1 MFMYAWKNHCN
12 QNPIGRERSLQEL
25 IRAIARVVARV
36 VARESDPDAIILF
49 GPHATGTARPYSDI
63 HILVVKP
70 QPFGP
75 GNDRRQKMTR
85 LWRVLARFPV
95 PKDIVVFGRQEVE
108 RYFENGPHGTAV
120 HPAWRRHCRHG
131 GLFRN
136 SCSGIA

>member
-1 MFMYAWKNHCN
+1 MEAMSVA
-12 QNPIGRERSLQEL
+12 EATQEL
-25 IRAIARVVARV
+25 IREIACVVV
-36 VARESDPDAIILF
+36 RESDPDAIILF
-49 GPHATGTARPYSDI
+49 GSHATGTAGPDSDI
-63 HILVVKP
+63 DILVIKP